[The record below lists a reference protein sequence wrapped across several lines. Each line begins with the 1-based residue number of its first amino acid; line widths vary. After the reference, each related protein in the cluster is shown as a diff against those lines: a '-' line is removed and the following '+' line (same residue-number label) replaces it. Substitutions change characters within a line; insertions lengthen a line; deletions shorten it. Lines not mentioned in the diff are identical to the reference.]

1 MITKELVSYITSQLN
16 DGVGKNDIIAILQ
29 SQGGWELTDITEA
42 FLQIKQKKISQTP
55 PPQVVSDINNKQ
67 DSPAPVEEKVLAL
80 KKSEIQKLNLENNE
94 QNSDNDNN
102 VYARDSILGQATTQ
116 KQRASSFGKI
126 IALVVIFLIVCA
138 GTAYGYF
145 EYVQKPI
152 PTLHQ
157 LFEEMIIQNQNME
170 SVRNIPTKELS
181 GISLKIGV
189 SNTETM
195 TKIGS
200 LDMNISSDLVYD
212 LSTPTQPLMDGFV
225 TLDAGMS
232 LFNNTM
238 NFVGKGT
245 IDIKMANEKVYF
257 RLRDIALPTDI
268 SPYENKW
275 IEIDLAL
282 NKNLLEQNLGLNFLA
297 NGELNTKLEEK
308 IIQILTKFFSDN
320 EIIEIINRSG
330 QVEKIKNENGE
341 KEYHLT
347 FQATKEDWTILIQKL
362 YTTYKAEYKELIQLW
377 LELPGTQ
384 VDWSIEE
391 EKQIQEIF
399 TEIEKQLASK
409 EAEKVFEVLANLS
422 TETWVNIKTMRSRK
436 NIISFN
442 IRDIKIPAD
451 YIKEMN
457 IPTAPEE
464 MKLDISFSGTSEREY
479 DVPVNII
486 APTDTIML
494 DELMKK
500 IGFSPMGGIGGGAR
514 KKANRLTIEA
524 NLRAIQDSSIL
535 YYDDHNLSYGTAKI
549 ANNICEKDLFDDGMI
564 NNVIT
569 YAENAGSGK
578 DTAICAIG
586 LNGQTWAVSVGYEDG
601 IGSWCTDS
609 TGYASDD
616 VEKNTATMKTKKD
629 PAVCG
634 PGITVL

>member
-200 LDMNISSDLVYD
+200 LDMNISSDSVYD

-535 YYDDHNLSYGTAKI
+535 YYDDHNLSYGTAKT
-549 ANNICEKDLFDDGMI
+549 ASNICDTGMFGDSTI
-564 NNVIT
+564 ETAIATVVMAGN
-569 YAENAGSGK
+569 ENI
-578 DTAICAIG
+578 ICAIG
-586 LNGQTWAVSVGYEDG
+586 VNGQTWAVSVGYKDG
-601 IGSWCTDS
+601 TGSWCVDS
-609 TGYASDD
+609 TGYAGDD
-616 VEKNTATMKTKKD
+616 VAKNTATIKTKKD
-629 PAVCG
+629 TAVCG
-634 PGITVL
+634 PENKIQVL